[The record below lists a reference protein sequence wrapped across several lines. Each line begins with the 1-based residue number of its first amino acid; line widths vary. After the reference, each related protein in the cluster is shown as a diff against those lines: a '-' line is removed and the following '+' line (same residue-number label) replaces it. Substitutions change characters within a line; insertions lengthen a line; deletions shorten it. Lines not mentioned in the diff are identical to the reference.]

1 MIPDDLMIT
10 ELQLSSFFFSLR
22 ISHLHDALDT
32 ILWISNCNKSE
43 YK

>member
-1 MIPDDLMIT
+1 MTPNDLMIT
-10 ELQLSSFFFSLR
+10 ELQLNVFFSLR
-22 ISHLHDALDT
+22 ISHLHDAFDA